1 MKKPNWERDEKGK
14 GFKTV
19 VTNYDFNLFKKI
31 QNCNW

>member
-19 VTNYDFNLFKKI
+19 VTNCGFDQFKKI
-31 QNCNW
+31 QNRSW